1 MPLRFSASHCG
12 SVHATAVQ
20 CMPLRF
26 SACHCGSVVSASV
39 LVAQFSNKPY
49 HAVEVGTLKLKRR
62 LTSGYQSRVRRRGC
76 QKAQLAL
83 SLAARYLADEVWA
96 VRVPNRNAV
105 AVIRRAVE
113 RRPNAQQARCLND
126 RRSTHNLSQGAKTIG
141 TPRRALGAR
150 TINRHRSIR
159 FGPFGSIR
167 PRCCLLL
174 FAELLL
180 VAAAPCQAVRVDGQ
194 LHGTCGPTRGHP
206 HSDRTTTLASW
217 MEPAQGGRWAP
228 RWSAKCQAPG
238 VTRQAQ
244 HAMAGR

>member
-1 MPLRFSASHCG
+1 MPLRFSSLCIG
-12 SVHATAVQ
+12 TV
-20 CMPLRF
+20 
-26 SACHCGSVVSASV
+26 
-39 LVAQFSNKPY
+39 VAQFSNEPY

-126 RRSTHNLSQGAKTIG
+126 RRSTHHLSQGAKTIG

-150 TINRHRSIR
+150 TINRHESIR

-167 PRCCLLL
+167 
-174 FAELLL
+174 L
-180 VAAAPCQAVRVDGQ
+180 VAVYYCSLNCCSWWPHHVRHCELMGNFMGPAVPHEDTPTPIERPHLPRGWNRHKEVDGRP
-194 LHGTCGPTRGHP
+194 GGPQNAR
-206 HSDRTTTLASW
+206 L
-217 MEPAQGGRWAP
+217 Q
-228 RWSAKCQAPG
+228 
-238 VTRQAQ
+238 V
-244 HAMAGR
+244 